1 MIERDSLHR
10 FLIERTHVRGEWIH
24 LDATWNALCE
34 RAAYPAPVRNL
45 LGEALAATA
54 LLSATIKFSG
64 ALTLQVRGDGDVS
77 LLVIQAQVGPARVGE
92 AEGHG
97 RRTLRGLARWQ
108 GAPQAGSLA
117 TLCGSGHMALTI
129 DPGRGGERY
138 QGIVALEG
146 ECLADALHDYFERS
160 EQLPTRLWLAAGEQG
175 VAGLLLQA
183 LPGAVPDPDAWE
195 RTVALADTVTSAELL
210 ELSAEALL
218 HRLYHEE
225 DVRLFERE
233 PVGFYCGCSRERVA
247 DMLRGLG
254 RQETR
259 AILAEQGRIEVDCE
273 FCGAHYGFDAVDAE
287 AIFSAGDQPAMPR
300 TEH

>member
-1 MIERDSLHR
+1 MTERDSLHR
-10 FLIERTHVRGEWIH
+10 FLIERTNVRGEWIH
-24 LDATWNALCE
+24 LDATWKALLE
-34 RAAYPAPVRNL
+34 RAEYPAAVRDL

-64 ALTLQVRGDGDVS
+64 SLTLQIRGDGAVPM
-77 LLVIQAQVGPARVGE
+77 LVTQVQVGRARSGE

-97 RRTLRGLARWQ
+97 RRTLRGLAHWH
-108 GAPQAGSLA
+108 GAPSPGNLQE
-117 TLCGSGHMALTI
+117 LCGSGHIALNI

-146 ECLADALHDYFERS
+146 ERLGDALRDYFDRS
-160 EQLPTRLWLAAGEQG
+160 EQLPTRLWLSASEQG

-183 LPGAVPDPDAWE
+183 LPGEVPDPDAWE
-195 RTVALADTVTSAELL
+195 RTVALADTVTPEELL
-210 ELSAEALL
+210 ELPAEQLL

-233 PVGFYCGCSRERVA
+233 PVGFHCGCSRERVVE
-247 DMLRGLG
+247 MIRGLG
-254 RQETR
+254 REE
-259 AILAEQGRIEVDCE
+259 AGSILAEQGRINVDCE
-273 FCGAHYGFDAVDAE
+273 FCGAHYAFDAVDVE
-287 AIFSAGDQPAMPR
+287 AIFSAEGQPVVPR